1 MILDLLVSD
10 IVDESMIRSS
20 NRVFIFG
27 LNNDALII
35 KRELQKLGIVN
46 LGYIDNDPKK
56 IGKKIEGVECFDPK
70 KMEWGEDNAVV
81 ILTAFARH
89 KSQKRQLEELGQPSD
104 WILFDQEHRVT
115 INRNK
120 RFLHM
125 PDGLDLIAFLMT
137 KTKIITTW

>member
-46 LGYIDNDPKK
+46 FGYMAI
-56 IGKKIEGVECFDPK
+56 I
-70 KMEWGEDNAVV
+70 
-81 ILTAFARH
+81 
-89 KSQKRQLEELGQPSD
+89 
-104 WILFDQEHRVT
+104 WICWP
-115 INRNK
+115 N
-120 RFLHM
+120 
-125 PDGLDLIAFLMT
+125 G
-137 KTKIITTW
+137 

>member
-46 LGYIDNDPKK
+46 FGYMAI
-56 IGKKIEGVECFDPK
+56 I
-70 KMEWGEDNAVV
+70 
-81 ILTAFARH
+81 
-89 KSQKRQLEELGQPSD
+89 
-104 WILFDQEHRVT
+104 WICWPNGWR
-115 INRNK
+115 
-120 RFLHM
+120 
-125 PDGLDLIAFLMT
+125 GLDAKWLLKPTERF
-137 KTKIITTW
+137 KHR